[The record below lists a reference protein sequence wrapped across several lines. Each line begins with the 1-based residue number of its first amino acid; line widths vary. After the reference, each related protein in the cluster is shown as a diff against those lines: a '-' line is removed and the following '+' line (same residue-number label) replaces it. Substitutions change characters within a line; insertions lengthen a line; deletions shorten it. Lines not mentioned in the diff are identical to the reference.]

1 VYGIVKE
8 SGGNVNLYSELGF
21 GTTFAI
27 YLPVVDEELQPL
39 ANLQGPTKE
48 AGGTE
53 TILVVEDESS
63 VRTMAV
69 LALEKHG
76 YEVLQAE
83 SGKKALGIIEKQSG
97 PIDLLLTDVVMPG
110 MSGRELAE
118 ALSLQHPSL
127 KVLYQSG
134 YTDDAIIR
142 HGILKEKVAF
152 LQKPYTP
159 LSLVKKVRQ
168 VLDQ

>member
-1 VYGIVKE
+1 LPCRSYGCEI
-8 SGGNVNLYSELGF
+8 
-21 GTTFAI
+21 
-27 YLPVVDEELQPL
+27 
-39 ANLQGPTKE
+39 
-48 AGGTE
+48 
-53 TILVVEDESS
+53 
-63 VRTMAV
+63 
-69 LALEKHG
+69 
-76 YEVLQAE
+76 LQAE

-118 ALSLQHPSL
+118 AFSLQHPNL
-127 KVLYQSG
+127 KVLFQTG

-142 HGILKEKVAF
+142 HGILKEKVVF